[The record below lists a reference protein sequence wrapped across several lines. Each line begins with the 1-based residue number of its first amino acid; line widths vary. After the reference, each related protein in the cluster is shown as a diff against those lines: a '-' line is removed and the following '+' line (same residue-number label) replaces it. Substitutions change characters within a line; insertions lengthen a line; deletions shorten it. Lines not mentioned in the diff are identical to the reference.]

1 MTLTAWQ
8 REGLHLLGYTRRES
22 EFLLLVATHS
32 GYFTIRQFKSFAQTE
47 SGSVPHAFVRK
58 LLDRKHA
65 SYHAYRSGARVY
77 HLFAR
82 KVYQAIDR
90 ENLRTRRK
98 HELDYM
104 QTRLVALDFVLQH
117 PQHHYLETETEKIT
131 FFDKHWKL
139 GKKTLPMKSYGAKR
153 SSEMKYRYF
162 VDRFPMFTDHPSAPT
177 VTTFTYVDAGAVTL
191 GGFGTHLRNYLG
203 LFRAIPSLEFIYLSP
218 TARLFQ
224 AAESEFYQLLYPT
237 HDQPKSVSVL
247 DYFRLRK
254 AWETRQRVASAD
266 VVRLNTARAYY
277 SDFHFEEMYG
287 KWSQGTMTDD
297 EVTRA
302 TSPTMPHERWCAGHR
317 SRSLMI
323 REVEAR
329 KPAGKRRLMAKK
341 RRFPASDP
349 SRYPAHEER
358 TSIYSRIWKQRM
370 KVSESVRNDAAGTKN
385 HSEWHFLLVFHSEFC
400 SAERISRRK
409 RRQ

>member
-1 MTLTAWQ
+1 MTMTAWQ

-32 GYFTIRQFKSFAQTE
+32 GYFTIRQFKSFAQTD
-47 SGSVPHAFVRK
+47 SGSVSHAFVSK

-98 HELDYM
+98 HELDYI

-117 PQHHYLETETEKIT
+117 PQLHYLETEIEKIT
-131 FFDKHWKL
+131 FFDKHWKVD
-139 GKKTLPMKSYGAKR
+139 KKTFPMKSYRAKR
-153 SSEMKYRYF
+153 SSEMTYRYF
-162 VDRFPMFTDHPSAPT
+162 VDRFPMFTDHPSSPT
-177 VTTFTYVDAGAVTL
+177 VATFTYVDAGALTL
-191 GGFGTHLRNYLG
+191 EAFGTHLRNYLG

-224 AAESEFYQLLYPT
+224 AAESEFYHLLYPT

-254 AWETRQRVASAD
+254 TWETRQRVASAD

-302 TSPTMPHERWCAGHR
+302 TSPTMPHEKAVFRAMVCGSSLSIFDDPRGR
-317 SRSLMI
+317 STETCTEEDI
-323 REVEAR
+323 DGEEAR
-329 KPAGKRRLMAKK
+329 ISSQR
-341 RRFPASDP
+341 
-349 SRYPAHEER
+349 
-358 TSIYSRIWKQRM
+358 SI
-370 KVSESVRNDAAGTKN
+370 E
-385 HSEWHFLLVFHSEFC
+385 
-400 SAERISRRK
+400 ISGE
-409 RRQ
+409 